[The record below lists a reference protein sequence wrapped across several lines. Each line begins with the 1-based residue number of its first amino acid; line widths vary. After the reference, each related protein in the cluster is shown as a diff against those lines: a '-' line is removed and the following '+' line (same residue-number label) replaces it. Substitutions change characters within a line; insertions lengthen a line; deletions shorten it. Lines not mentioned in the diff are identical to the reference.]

1 MDKQQNAADLPE
13 LLARRAS
20 RIDRDRIRK
29 TIMKRAFSRRAAGVV
44 LALSACLA
52 AGAAT
57 AAGWPDH
64 PITFVAPF
72 SPGGGIDLAARLIA
86 KSVSEQLHQSVIVE
100 NRPGAGGAIGAAHVA
115 HSAPDGYTFLVGG
128 NSVITNSLIR
138 PNQPYKDEQLTP
150 VVLMTV
156 TPSVIVTSAS
166 NPAKDLKEFLANA
179 KKDRKGRI
187 TFSTAGNGSAP
198 QFVAEMLREATGLDV
213 EPITYKSGGEG
224 VTAVVAGQVDATSE
238 ASVATL
244 PLINGGKLKALAIT
258 TDKRMASAPSIPT
271 TAEEG
276 LPTLRIVHWA
286 GLLAPTGTPND
297 ILDKMNAA
305 VNAALKT
312 PDVQQALQRS
322 SQDAGGGTRASF
334 EKFTTDERTR
344 LGQIVKTGHMQ
355 TD

>member
-1 MDKQQNAADLPE
+1 MNTALPRRGVR
-13 LLARRAS
+13 LA
-20 RIDRDRIRK
+20 I
-29 TIMKRAFSRRAAGVV
+29 
-44 LALSACLA
+44 ALSACLA
-52 AGAAT
+52 AGAAM
-57 AAGWPDH
+57 AADWPSH

-72 SPGGGIDLAARLIA
+72 SPGGGIDLAARLVA
-86 KSVSEQLHQSVIVE
+86 KSVSEQLHQSIIVE

-128 NSVITNSLIR
+128 NSVITNSLIH
-138 PNQPYKDEQLTP
+138 PKQPYKDEALTP

-156 TPSVIVTSAS
+156 TPSIIVTSAANPS
-166 NPAKDLKEFLANA
+166 NNLKEFLDDA
-179 KKDRKGRI
+179 RKNHNGRI

-198 QFVAEMLREATGLDV
+198 QFVAEMLREATGMNV

-244 PLINGGKLKALAIT
+244 PLIKGGKLKGLAIT
-258 TDKRMASAPSIPT
+258 GDKRMASAPNIPT

-286 GLLAPTGTPND
+286 GLLAPTGTPDN
-297 ILDKMNAA
+297 ILDRMNAA

-334 EKFTTDERTR
+334 TKFTQDERAR

>member
-1 MDKQQNAADLPE
+1 
-13 LLARRAS
+13 
-20 RIDRDRIRK
+20 
-29 TIMKRAFSRRAAGVV
+29 
-44 LALSACLA
+44 
-52 AGAAT
+52 
-57 AAGWPDH
+57 
-64 PITFVAPF
+64 
-72 SPGGGIDLAARLIA
+72 
-86 KSVSEQLHQSVIVE
+86 VE

-138 PNQPYKDEQLTP
+138 PNQPYKDEELTP

-156 TPSVIVTSAS
+156 TPSVIVTSAA
-166 NPAKDLKEFLANA
+166 NPANDLKEFLANA
-179 KKDRKGRI
+179 RQNHKGRV

-244 PLINGGKLKALAIT
+244 PLIKGGKLKGLAIT
-258 TDKRMASAPSIPT
+258 GDKRMASAPNIPT

-286 GLLAPTGTPND
+286 GLLAPTGTPAD

-312 PDVQQALQRS
+312 PEVQQALERS

-334 EKFTTDERTR
+334 EKFTKDERAR

>member
-1 MDKQQNAADLPE
+1 MTTAFPRRRTR
-13 LLARRAS
+13 LA
-20 RIDRDRIRK
+20 I
-29 TIMKRAFSRRAAGVV
+29 
-44 LALSACLA
+44 ALSACLA
-52 AGAAT
+52 AGAAM
-57 AAGWPDH
+57 AADWPSH

-72 SPGGGIDLAARLIA
+72 SPGGGIDLAARLVA
-86 KSVSEQLHQSVIVE
+86 KSVSEQLHQSIIVE

-128 NSVITNSLIR
+128 NSVITNSLIH
-138 PNQPYKDEQLTP
+138 PKQPYKDEELTP

-156 TPSVIVTSAS
+156 TPSVIVTSAANPSS
-166 NPAKDLKEFLANA
+166 NLKEFLDDA
-179 KKDRKGRI
+179 RKNHEGRI

-198 QFVAEMLREATGLDV
+198 QFVAEMLREATGMKV

-244 PLINGGKLKALAIT
+244 PLIKGGKLKGLAIT
-258 TDKRMASAPSIPT
+258 GDKRMASAPNIPT

-286 GLLAPTGTPND
+286 GLLAPTGTPDD

-334 EKFTTDERTR
+334 TQFTRDERER

>member
-1 MDKQQNAADLPE
+1 MKPTFPI
-13 LLARRAS
+13 RRAGA
-20 RIDRDRIRK
+20 IF
-29 TIMKRAFSRRAAGVV
+29 AFA
-44 LALSACLA
+44 ACLA
-52 AGAAT
+52 ANAAV
-57 AAGWPDH
+57 AADWPDH

-86 KSVSEQLHQSVIVE
+86 KGVGEALHQSVIVE

-128 NSVITNSLIR
+128 NSVITNSLIH
-138 PNQPYKDEQLTP
+138 PSQPYKDDQLTP
-150 VVLMTV
+150 VVLMTI
-156 TPSVIVTSAS
+156 TPSVIVTAAD

-179 KKDRKGRI
+179 KRDRGGRI

-198 QFVAEMLREATGLDV
+198 QFVAEMLREATGLPV
-213 EPITYKSGGEG
+213 QPVSYKSGGEG

-238 ASVATL
+238 ASNATL
-244 PLINGGKLKALAIT
+244 PLIKGGKLKALAT
-258 TDKRMASAPSIPT
+258 TGDKHIASAPEIPT

-276 LPTLRIVHWA
+276 YPTLRIVHWA
-286 GLLAPTGTPND
+286 GLLAPTGTPPA

-312 PDVQQALQRS
+312 PEVQKALSQS
-322 SQDAGGGTRASF
+322 STDAGGGSRADF
-334 EKFTTDERTR
+334 AKFATDERAR
-344 LGQIVKTGHMQ
+344 LGKIVQTGHMQ

>member
-1 MDKQQNAADLPE
+1 MIPAFP
-13 LLARRAS
+13 RRC
-20 RIDRDRIRK
+20 
-29 TIMKRAFSRRAAGVV
+29 AGAL

-52 AGAAT
+52 GSAAT
-57 AAGWPDH
+57 AATWPDH

-86 KSVSEQLHQSVIVE
+86 KSVSDQLHQSVIVE

-138 PNQPYKDEQLTP
+138 PSQPYKDEELTP

-156 TPSVIVTSAS
+156 TPSVIVTSAT
-166 NPAKDLKEFLANA
+166 NPAHDLKELLANA
-179 KKDRKGRI
+179 KKDHNGRI

-198 QFVAEMLREATGLDV
+198 QFVAEMLREASGMNV
-213 EPITYKSGGEG
+213 EPISYKSGGEG
-224 VTAVVAGQVDATSE
+224 VTAVVSNQVDATSE

-244 PLINGGKLKALAIT
+244 PLIKGGKLKALAIT
-258 TDKRMASAPSIPT
+258 GDKRVASLPDVPT
-271 TAEEG
+271 TSQEG
-276 LPTLRIVHWA
+276 FPTLRIVHWA

-297 ILDKMNAA
+297 ILDKMNTA

-312 PDVQQALQRS
+312 AEVQQALERS
-322 SQDAGGGTRASF
+322 SVDAGGGTRAAF
-334 EKFTTDERTR
+334 EKFTKDERAR